1 MWIVFN
7 FPPTKGVDGRIIFFG
22 INMRH
27 FIQRNSAGISHA
39 EFPGIQRLQVDFLYG
54 IPWGKP
60 GVRAR
65 RLGRN
70 NQDRIARKG
79 LQGEDS
85 QEKKPG
91 HDMEKDSL
99 ERAARARGISY
110 EGHIRTT
117 RTGQP

>member
-1 MWIVFN
+1 M
-7 FPPTKGVDGRIIFFG
+7 
-22 INMRH
+22 
-27 FIQRNSAGISHA
+27 
-39 EFPGIQRLQVDFLYG
+39 LVDFWDYIFQIWLT
-54 IPWGKP
+54 
-60 GVRAR
+60 VRAR
-65 RLGRN
+65 RPGRN

-117 RTGQP
+117 RTG